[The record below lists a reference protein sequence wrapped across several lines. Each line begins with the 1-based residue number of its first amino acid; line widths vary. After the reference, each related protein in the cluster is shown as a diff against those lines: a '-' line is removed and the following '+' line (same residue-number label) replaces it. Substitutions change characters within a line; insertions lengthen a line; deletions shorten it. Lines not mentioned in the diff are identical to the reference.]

1 MGDPVAKTY
10 RVRFALPDDTPLMI
24 GMTVE
29 VNVVT
34 ATRPDALLVPVGAI
48 AADGSVFVV
57 EDGRVRR
64 RDVITGIRGT
74 TQVEIRDGL
83 EDDAV
88 VVVPVPDNLDDGAR
102 VAAEPAQ

>member
-1 MGDPVAKTY
+1 
-10 RVRFALPDDTPLMI
+10 MI

-34 ATRPDALLVPVGAI
+34 ATRPDTLLVPIGAI
-48 AADGSVFVV
+48 AANGSVFVV
-57 EDGRVRR
+57 EDSRARR

-74 TQVEIRDGL
+74 TQVEVLDGL
-83 EDDAV
+83 EDGAV
-88 VVVPVPDNLDDGAR
+88 VVVPVPDGLDDGAR